1 VINLNKRQKKK
12 YGFPIFKDCE
22 VWDLAITLANYIL
35 PRLKRFK
42 KVNVNSHPC
51 NLSGIEEWH
60 EIIDKMIWSFER
72 IVNDD
77 WSYETNR
84 IREQKEQYEEGMNL
98 FAKWFLD
105 LWD

>member
-1 VINLNKRQKKK
+1 MNKRQKKK
-12 YGFPIFKDCE
+12 HGFPTFKDNE
-22 VWDLAITLANYIL
+22 VWDLDITLANYIL

-42 KVNVNSHPC
+42 KVNVNSHSVD
-51 NLSGIEEWH
+51 LSSLEEWH

-77 WSYETNR
+77 WSYEINR
-84 IREQKEQYEEGMNL
+84 VQEQKQQYELGMSL
-98 FAKWFLD
+98 FGIYFLD

>member
-1 VINLNKRQKKK
+1 MNNRQKKK
-12 YGFPIFKDCE
+12 HGIPTFKDSE
-22 VWDLAITLANYIL
+22 VWDLDIVLAQYIL

-42 KVNVNSHPC
+42 KVNVNSHPGT
-51 NLSGIEEWH
+51 LSSLEEWH

-77 WSYETNR
+77 WAYETNR
-84 IREQKEQYEEGMNL
+84 RKEQVPRYEEGMQL
-98 FAKWFLD
+98 FAKYFLD